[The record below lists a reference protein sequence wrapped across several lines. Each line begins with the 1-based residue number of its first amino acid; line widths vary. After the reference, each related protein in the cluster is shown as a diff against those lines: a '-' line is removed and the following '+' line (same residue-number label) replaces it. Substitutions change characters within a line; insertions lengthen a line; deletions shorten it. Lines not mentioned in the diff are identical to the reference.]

1 MRMWMRKRKC
11 VCARA
16 RDCGGGEV
24 FRADSG
30 GWLQAKQIVQS
41 VLCILRPSLPTTT
54 YLVMA

>member
-1 MRMWMRKRKC
+1 MWMRKRKC

-41 VLCILRPSLPTTT
+41 VLCILRPSLPTTK